1 MYFTTISG
9 NGTYVLRSKI
19 TALRSGSF
27 EYMDEGYT
35 ATSASSIQ
43 QATVKEL
50 QDKFSDWENVTI
62 SEGAASLEVD

>member
-1 MYFTTISG
+1 
-9 NGTYVLRSKI
+9 
-19 TALRSGSF
+19 
-27 EYMDEGYT
+27 MDEGYT